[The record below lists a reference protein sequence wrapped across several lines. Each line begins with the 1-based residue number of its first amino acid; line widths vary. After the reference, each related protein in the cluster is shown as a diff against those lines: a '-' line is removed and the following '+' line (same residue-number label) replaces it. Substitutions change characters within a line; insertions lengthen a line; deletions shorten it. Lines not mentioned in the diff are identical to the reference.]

1 MIQVLWL
8 LWIFSIYLRHLIQL
22 VFFSSKFE
30 LKGELYVVCFVVAMQ
45 FNLEAINIEGI
56 ESLYMLEVELI
67 KHNVTSFT

>member
-22 VFFSSKFE
+22 VFYSSKFE
-30 LKGELYVVCFVVAMQ
+30 LKGELYVVCFVVTMW

-56 ESLYMLEVELI
+56 KSLYMLQVELI